1 MKIKKSQLIET
12 FQKMGMSEN
21 IISKI
26 FNKVLSRN
34 KVKKLDKEIS
44 NLEDEI
50 LDLLKDTPE
59 LSDEERSALEREL
72 GIN

>member
-44 NLEDEI
+44 KLEDEI